1 MGLDPPYTAVF
12 VNAPCVKA
20 TPLPPNHK
28 RAYSTDFRRN
38 IVTPDREQAA
48 AWQEKAEKAED
59 GEALNSL
66 ASRYRYGGEEKKRS
80 TGNLLPGKSIQPWLP
95 LPPRQAEATP
105 QPRWRRAQPCER
117 KRHRHPLAKHL
128 ATQRPARATTK
139 PARAAALL
147 GRVYNWTTPS
157 PAGRSPQR
165 GRDGAPLEK
174 AVAFFK
180 GTRGG
185 GRRYWLTR

>member
-66 ASRYRYGGEEKKRS
+66 ASRYRYGGEEKNEALETYYQEKAYNR
-80 TGNLLPGKSIQPWLP
+80 GYPFRPGKLKLLLNLVGGPHSHASAKDIGIRWQNIWQRSALP
-95 LPPRQAEATP
+95 ALQ
-105 QPRWRRAQPCER
+105 QNLRA
-117 KRHRHPLAKHL
+117 L
-128 ATQRPARATTK
+128 QR
-139 PARAAALL
+139 
-147 GRVYNWTTPS
+147 Y
-157 PAGRSPQR
+157 
-165 GRDGAPLEK
+165 
-174 AVAFFK
+174 
-180 GTRGG
+180 
-185 GRRYWLTR
+185 